1 MKIKPPLLA
10 TLFALGCT
18 GTPRPRAAL
27 VTKAW
32 HASPETNPMSS
43 TAYRYAPWTTIESLR
58 AGMSSTE
65 ATALIGPL
73 QWYHHPVN
81 AIVYL
86 HDPSGQ
92 DVEVALRLSDD
103 KSTILEL
110 SFKVLPVATRS
121 PPRLSV
127 DA

>member
-1 MKIKPPLLA
+1 MKIEPPLLA
-10 TLFALGCT
+10 TLFALGCI

-32 HASPETNPMSS
+32 HASPDTNPMSS

-73 QWYHHPVN
+73 QRDDRIRESKRDRHEEAFREPV
-81 AIVYL
+81 
-86 HDPSGQ
+86 
-92 DVEVALRLSDD
+92 
-103 KSTILEL
+103 
-110 SFKVLPVATRS
+110 TRS
-121 PPRLSV
+121 QQPLEQHPTLR
-127 DA
+127 